1 MSEQERDR
9 EIGPSDGYGG
19 CSSESGG
26 RLSDGGE
33 QPGGGSIA
41 EKQAALQRKIELN
54 EAYELERCG
63 GLFGSKYLSQMPG
76 VAAGCDD
83 DPNEVYLTYRKRE
96 ERSRRGLYF
105 EEDKG
110 DGEYVYEL
118 TAGQHDQN
126 AWLDRHLATQARLR
140 REGVLFDMQRALG
153 RDAVMQREA
162 LRRRKEEEEREA
174 EAQREEE
181 RKRAKQARKE
191 AKEAAKRAKTWEH
204 DDFAEGR
211 KSMYVLLLCLKKS
224 EGANAK
230 ELYKVCVLKRWIF
243 EHVSDNCFEYEKS
256 LVHRLEDF
264 TLANQYMGGL
274 SVWSDPDDMHKHLIA
289 LVEEGVEYRQ
299 GHLVYPSEQKLP
311 VIRLLE
317 CAKRK
322 GWLRYVAER
331 LAQNVLR
338 EEQVEKAG
346 ITRYELFKLFYAA
359 IDRPYGGPLWTLSAK
374 PKKNLALFHTMRLE
388 GVKEKWPRARHAIR
402 ILDVMHEQ
410 NPQCL
415 QHLADHAADVE
426 RGRKARRAEYHLWAM
441 SPLECELRE
450 W

>member
-1 MSEQERDR
+1 
-9 EIGPSDGYGG
+9 
-19 CSSESGG
+19 
-26 RLSDGGE
+26 
-33 QPGGGSIA
+33 
-41 EKQAALQRKIELN
+41 
-54 EAYELERCG
+54 
-63 GLFGSKYLSQMPG
+63 
-76 VAAGCDD
+76 
-83 DPNEVYLTYRKRE
+83 
-96 ERSRRGLYF
+96 
-105 EEDKG
+105 
-110 DGEYVYEL
+110 
-118 TAGQHDQN
+118 
-126 AWLDRHLATQARLR
+126 
-140 REGVLFDMQRALG
+140 
-153 RDAVMQREA
+153 MQREA
-162 LRRRKEEEEREA
+162 LRRHKEEEEREA
-174 EAQREEE
+174 EAERAEE
-181 RKRAKQARKE
+181 RKRTKQARKE

-211 KSMYVLLLCLKKS
+211 KSMYILLLCLKKS
-224 EGANAK
+224 KGANAR

-274 SVWSDPDDMHKHLIA
+274 SVWSDPDDMYKHLIA

-359 IDRPYGGPLWTLSAK
+359 IDRPYGGPLWTLSTK
-374 PKKNLALFHTMRLE
+374 PEKNLALFRNMRLE

-415 QHLADHAADVE
+415 QHLAEHAADV
-426 RGRKARRAEYHLWAM
+426 
-441 SPLECELRE
+441 LE
-450 W
+450 

>member
-1 MSEQERDR
+1 MSERERDR
-9 EIGPSDGYGG
+9 ELGPSDEYGG
-19 CSSESGG
+19 CSREAKEQ
-26 RLSDGGE
+26 RRDGGE
-33 QPGGGSIA
+33 QPGSGSTVVVS
-41 EKQAALQRKIELN
+41 ETWMLTLTH
-54 EAYELERCG
+54 CD
-63 GLFGSKYLSQMPG
+63 GLFGSRYLSQFPG
-76 VAAGCDD
+76 VPVGCDD
-83 DPNEVYLTYRKRE
+83 DPDEVHWAYKRREARE
-96 ERSRRGLYF
+96 ERYGVHQ
-105 EEDKG
+105 EGVEDRG
-110 DGEYVYEL
+110 DGMYEW
-118 TAGQHDQN
+118 TASNDHT
-126 AWLDRHLATQARLR
+126 AWQDRYLAEQARLR
-140 REGVLFDMQRALG
+140 RERVLFDMQRALG
-153 RDAVMQREA
+153 RDLVMQRED

-174 EAQREEE
+174 EAQRAEE

-191 AKEAAKRAKTWEH
+191 AKEAAKKAKTWEH

-211 KSMYVLLLCLKKS
+211 KSMYILLLCLKKS
-224 EGANAK
+224 KGANAK

-243 EHVSDNCFEYEKS
+243 EHVCDNCFEYEKS

-274 SVWSDPDDMHKHLIA
+274 SVWSDPDDMYKHLIA

-331 LAQNVLR
+331 LAQNALR
-338 EEQVEKAG
+338 AEQVEKTD

-359 IDRPYGGPLWTLSAK
+359 VDRPYGGPLWTLSTK
-374 PKKNLALFHTMRLE
+374 SRKNLALFRDVCLE

-402 ILDVMHEQ
+402 ILEVLYERD
-410 NPQCL
+410 PQWLYCL
-415 QHLADHAADVE
+415 EEHAADVE